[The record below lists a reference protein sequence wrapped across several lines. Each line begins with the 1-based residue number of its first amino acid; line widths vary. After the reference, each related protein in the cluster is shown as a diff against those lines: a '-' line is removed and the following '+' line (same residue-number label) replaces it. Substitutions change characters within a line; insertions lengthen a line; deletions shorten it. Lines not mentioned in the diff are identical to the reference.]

1 MDEMIALVQPQLLQI
16 NQLLGEESVQKLDI
30 QKLKQICLL
39 GAYVKRRVNLA
50 LICDKNRSSAR
61 TS

>member
-30 QKLKQICLL
+30 Q
-39 GAYVKRRVNLA
+39 N
-50 LICDKNRSSAR
+50 
-61 TS
+61 